1 MILEMSDFYKI
12 EIHIVV
18 SIYLLI
24 LLLLVFVLYLL
35 KRTAHNKE
43 EKIIDF
49 LPFLKSSKAK
59 KNVQFL

>member
-18 SIYLLI
+18 SIYVLILI
-24 LLLLVFVLYLL
+24 LLVVVLYLL
-35 KRTAHNKE
+35 RRTAHKKE

-59 KNVQFL
+59 LNIRFL